1 MVIGGLIMTDVYR
14 LKVVFINKET
24 MTKIEDVHRIIV
36 RPTYDG
42 ELIATYYDANGW
54 NYEVEIKVLTSYYN
68 E

>member
-1 MVIGGLIMTDVYR
+1 MREVKR

-24 MTKIEDVHRIIV
+24 MTKIENVHRIIV

-42 ELIATYYDANGW
+42 GLIATYYDANGW

>member
-1 MVIGGLIMTDVYR
+1 MVIGGLIMADVYR

-36 RPTYDG
+36 QATNGG
-42 ELIATYYDANGW
+42 ELIATYYDENDD
-54 NYEVEIKVLTSYYN
+54 YEVEIKVV

>member
-1 MVIGGLIMTDVYR
+1 MREVKR

-42 ELIATYYDANGW
+42 ELIATYYDVDDD
-54 NYEVEIKVLTSYYN
+54 YEVEIKVV

>member
-1 MVIGGLIMTDVYR
+1 MREVKR

-24 MTKIEDVHRIIV
+24 MTKIENVHRIIV

-54 NYEVEIKVLTSYYN
+54 NYEVEIKII

>member
-24 MTKIEDVHRIIV
+24 MTKIEDVHRVIV
-36 RPTYDG
+36 RPTSDG
-42 ELIATYYDANGW
+42 ELIAIYYGKSDD
-54 NYEVEIKVLTSYYN
+54 YEVEIKVV